1 MSDALTDLRERGDV
15 PWFVGL
21 LLRSAERIKTAPWDR
36 TTMRLSNGYCLLNH
50 VNAVA
55 TAWGVP
61 RVLFLVQQRGELV
74 AVMTVAAAYGVFC
87 GLQVTDFNSKFGCL
101 CSHVI

>member
-1 MSDALTDLRERGDV
+1 
-15 PWFVGL
+15 
-21 LLRSAERIKTAPWDR
+21 
-36 TTMRLSNGYCLLNH
+36 MRLSNGYSLLNH

-61 RVLFLVQQRGELV
+61 RVLFLVQQRGEVV
-74 AVMTVAAAYGVFC
+74 AVAAAVGVFC
-87 GLQVTDFNSKFGCL
+87 GLQVTDLNAKFGFL